1 MISFCSMC
9 SGIRENELKRVL
21 LEVDIKED
29 CICECGSKFTA
40 YVDTELITAKDKE
53 DFISQ
58 TLKILNK

>member
-9 SGIRENELKRVL
+9 SCISEDELKKSL

-29 CICECGSKFTA
+29 CICECGSEFTA

-53 DFISQ
+53 DFIDQ
-58 TLKILNK
+58 ALEILNK

>member
-53 DFISQ
+53 NFIS
-58 TLKILNK
+58 

>member
-9 SGIRENELKRVL
+9 SGVSEDELKRAL

-29 CICECGSKFTA
+29 CICECGSEFTA

-53 DFISQ
+53 DFIAQ
-58 TLKILNK
+58 TLEILNK